1 MSLTETTADTNRAG
15 SGEEMMKKLF
25 HIWSYSTIMS
35 L

>member
-1 MSLTETTADTNRAG
+1 MSLTETTTDTNKAG
-15 SGEEMMKKLF
+15 SDKEMMKKWF